1 MRSKNHQHKPL
12 TVISATALVI
22 GNMMGLGLVTTTGFL
37 SAEIGNPLLIL
48 SLWLLGGILALCG
61 ATIYGELGA
70 MMPRAGGEYIYLSRA
85 IHPLAGFLSG
95 WVSLLVGF
103 SAPIALTAYAF
114 GIYLETTQLGIPAKY
129 SAALLISLLT
139 ILHLGKVVWVA
150 RIHNLLTLYTIVL
163 ILVFITAALLSGEG
177 QWSNLI
183 EVSSKPLLIENFAIS
198 LVIVSFAYSG
208 WNAAS
213 YVAGEIED
221 AEKALPKA
229 LIWGT
234 ISVMVMFIL
243 LNVVFFF
250 GAPPSIL
257 SQDPEEVVYVAA
269 KVFFGGAG
277 GTIVSLLI
285 SIALISSV
293 NAMIMAGPRVYS
305 AMAKDGLFFRVF
317 TQQTEGGSP
326 WAGVILQCA
335 LALII
340 LITST
345 FAGLMTYIGVM
356 LSAFSGLT
364 VLSAFILRLK
374 SPQLNRPY
382 RAAWWPFSGM
392 LYLVLVGS
400 MIYFTLISKP
410 EVMLVC
416 LATLLIGTIF
426 YLYRR
431 KFLRHSLRLD

>member
-22 GNMMGLGLVTTTGFL
+22 GNMMGLGLVATTGFL

-48 SLWLLGGILALCG
+48 CLWLLGGILALCG
-61 ATIYGELGA
+61 ATVYGELGA

-103 SAPIALTAYAF
+103 SAPIALTAHAF
-114 GIYLETTQLGIPAKY
+114 GIYLETTPLGIPAKY
-129 SAALLISLLT
+129 SAALLILSLTL
-139 ILHLGKVVWVA
+139 LHLGKVVWVA
-150 RIHNLLTLYTIVL
+150 RAHNLFTLYKIGLIIVFM
-163 ILVFITAALLSGEG
+163 IAAILSGEG
-177 QWSNLI
+177 QWSNLM
-183 EVSSKPLLIENFAIS
+183 EASRKPVLIENFALS

-208 WNAAS
+208 WNVAS

-221 AEKALPKA
+221 AESALPKA

-243 LNVVFFF
+243 LNMVFFL
-250 GAPPSIL
+250 GAPPNIL
-257 SQDPEEVVYVAA
+257 SNVPEEIVYVAA
-269 KVFFGGAG
+269 KIFFGGAG
-277 GTIVSLLI
+277 GAIVSLLI

-305 AMAKDGLFFRVF
+305 AMAKDGLFFSVF
-317 TQQTEGGSP
+317 AEQTGGGSP

-340 LITST
+340 LLTST
-345 FAGLMTYIGVM
+345 FENLMTYIGVM

-374 SPQLNRPY
+374 SPQLKRPY
-382 RAAWWPFSGM
+382 RAAWWPFSGI
-392 LYLVLVGS
+392 LYLVLVGG
-400 MIYFTLISKP
+400 MIYFTLSSKP
-410 EVMLVC
+410 EVLLFC
-416 LATLLIGTIF
+416 LATLLTGTIF

-431 KFLRHSLRLD
+431 KFFPHPLRFD